1 MATNATIQ
9 DLSKIS
15 QYLWSTQIA
24 KDNAFAGG
32 SINNGR
38 DLALYI
44 QRKALDYGLAQS
56 LDGIT
61 GVATMVYTLC
71 GSKLQLA
78 NQVLANGSGGVV
90 NPTTGAGTT
99 LTAYRSQF
107 VVGGTG
113 DLFGDGGTVA
123 TINIGAGN
131 NFLTNSIQVSL
142 DQSILPQNNPS
153 YVSYTVSYAAGI
165 VTITLNQAAVTNQ
178 LYIITF
184 DYIIA

>member
-1 MATNATIQ
+1 MPSNATVQ
-9 DLSKIS
+9 DLSAIC
-15 QYLWSTQIA
+15 QYLWTEQIS
-24 KDNAFAGG
+24 KDNAFTGN

-38 DLALYI
+38 DTVLYI
-44 QRKALDYGLAQS
+44 QRKALDYGIEQS
-56 LDGIT
+56 LDGLQ
-61 GVATMVYTLC
+61 GVGNLVYSLC
-71 GSKLQLA
+71 GSKIQLA
-78 NQVLANGSGGVV
+78 NQVLINGSGGVIP
-90 NPTTGAGTT
+90 PTTGAGTT

-113 DLFGDGGTVA
+113 DLFGNGGTVA

-142 DQSILPQNNPS
+142 DQSILPQNNSS

-165 VTITLNQAAVTNQ
+165 VNITLNQAPSPGQ